1 MNIFKLAL
9 RNLLGA
15 GMKTWL
21 NVIVLSMSFVLIIF
35 YNGMMDGWNR
45 QARAENI
52 AWEMGGGQLWHKDYD
67 PYDLFTLNDAHA
79 AIPADLDKSQAVPEL
94 IIQAAAYPQGRMLN
108 ILLKGI
114 PAGQTVL
121 ELPTAEL
128 AKSDAASP
136 AIIGKRM
143 AENAKLT
150 EGDQLL
156 IRWRDKNGTFDAKKI
171 TIAHV
176 FDTDNPSVDQGQIW
190 MDFAELEM
198 MTGLE
203 NEATLITLGKDAQ
216 AADSENFT
224 YKSLAVLMKQMDEI
238 IASKKGGMGIVYVML
253 MGIALLA
260 IFDTQVLSI
269 FRRQKEIGT
278 YIALGM
284 TRRKVMGLFTVE
296 GGAVSLLAAGVGALY
311 GIPIFAYL
319 ATNGIAIPTSSAEGA
334 GITMASKIFPVYGLG
349 LVLGTT
355 LLVVV
360 SATIVSYMPARKI
373 AHLKPTEALK
383 GKLQ

>member
-1 MNIFKLAL
+1 MNLFKLAL

-21 NVIVLSMSFVLIIF
+21 NVIVLSMSFVIIIF
-35 YNGMMDGWNR
+35 YNGMMDGWNQ
-45 QARAENI
+45 QARTENI

-67 PYDLFTLNDAHA
+67 PFDLFTLNDAHA
-79 AIPADLDKSQAVPEL
+79 AVPAGIDRTQAVPEL
-94 IIQAAAYPQGRMLN
+94 IIQASAYPQGRMLN

-114 PAGQTVL
+114 PSDQTVL
-121 ELPTAEL
+121 KLPTAEL
-128 AKSDAASP
+128 ASSEISNP

-143 AENAKLT
+143 AKNAKLA
-150 EGDQLL
+150 EGDQVL
-156 IRWRDKNGTFDAKKI
+156 IRWRDKNGTFDAKKV

-176 FDTDNPSVDQGQIW
+176 FDTDNPGVDQGQIW
-190 MDFAELEM
+190 MDFAELEQ
-198 MTGLE
+198 MTGLD
-203 NEATLITLGKDAQ
+203 NEATLITLGKDYQ
-216 AADSENFT
+216 ASDSENFT
-224 YKSLAVLMKQMDEI
+224 YKSLTVLMKDMDAI
-238 IASKKGGMGIVYVML
+238 IASKKGSMVFVYIML

-284 TRRKVMGLFTVE
+284 TRSRVMGLFTIE

-311 GIPIFAYL
+311 GIPLFAYL
-319 ATNGIAIPTSSAEGA
+319 ANNGIAIPSASAEGA
-334 GITMASKIFPVYGLG
+334 GITMAAKIYPVYGFA
-349 LVLGTT
+349 LVMGTT

-360 SATIVSYMPARKI
+360 AATIVSYLPARKI
-373 AHLKPTEALK
+373 AHLNPTEALK